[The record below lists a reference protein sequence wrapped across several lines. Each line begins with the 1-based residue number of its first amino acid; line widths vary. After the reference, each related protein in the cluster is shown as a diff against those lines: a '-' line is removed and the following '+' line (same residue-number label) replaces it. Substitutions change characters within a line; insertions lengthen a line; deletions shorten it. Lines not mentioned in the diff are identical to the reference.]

1 MLKRV
6 EAMPK
11 EESPMATFAPHPPNL
26 LIGAFIFRF
35 NKFLVS
41 IFPMPRV
48 EEIWSYAMD
57 PSTAI
62 FSGWSRI
69 FFIENSLEYFGEVIQ
84 PFSPGNDSAVTNL

>member
-11 EESPMATFAPHPPNL
+11 DDSPMAIFAPHPPNL

-35 NKFLVS
+35 NEFLVS
-41 IFPMPRV
+41 TFPMLRV

-62 FSGWSRI
+62 FSVRSRF
-69 FFIENSLEYFGEVIQ
+69 FFIEHALDCFSEVIR
-84 PFSPGNDSAVTNL
+84 PFSPWHDSTVTNL

>member
-1 MLKRV
+1 
-6 EAMPK
+6 MPK

-35 NKFLVS
+35 NEFLVS

-48 EEIWSYAMD
+48 DEIWSYAMD

-62 FSGWSRI
+62 FSGRSRI
-69 FFIENSLEYFGEVIQ
+69 FLIEHALECLGEVIQ
-84 PFSPGNDSAVTNL
+84 PFSPGNDSTVTNL